1 MFQLNDVAGL
11 KIRRDHLGEDPLVL
25 RVIAV
30 GDEGLAIVECAH
42 HREVVGR
49 RSESDIGSAQVV
61 VDAVETGGK
70 TAQSI
75 SDFTIGEV
83 VIEPLKGH
91 YVGEGHGLYCREAR
105 RRRRGCDDGTMNATL
120 VAKGVVGG
128 FAHRTLFEGVDLTV
142 APGDVIGVVGANGAG
157 KSTLLRILAG
167 DVEPLEGTVSA
178 APADAFVGWLPQEHQ
193 RVPGETVA
201 GYIARRTGC
210 TAATH
215 AMEAAATALAD
226 PAQGPADAD
235 PADAYAVALEHW
247 LATGA
252 ADLDDRIPAVLADLG
267 LHSGAVS
274 PTSSLTTA
282 LSGGQAA
289 RVGLAAL
296 MLSRFDIVLL
306 DEPTNDLDLDGLQRL
321 EDFVRDLRGG
331 VVLVSHDREFLAR
344 SVTRVL
350 ELDLAQ
356 NITTVFGGGYDS
368 FLEEREVARRHRR
381 EQYDEFA
388 DKKSDLV
395 ARARTQ
401 REWSSQ
407 GVRNAVRKSPDND
420 KIRRRAAMES
430 SEKQA
435 QKVRQMESRI
445 ARLHEVDEP
454 RREWT
459 LEFTIGSA
467 PRSSSVVATLANA
480 VVRQGDFVLGPVSI
494 QVDAGERI
502 GITGPNGAG
511 KSTLLRLLLGRQQP
525 DEGRASLG
533 ANVAIGEI
541 DQARAEFSGP
551 GRLVDRFEQR
561 VPSWSTADVRTLL
574 AKFGLRADH
583 VERAV
588 EELSPGERT
597 RAGLALL
604 QASGTNVLVLDEPTN
619 HLDLAAIEQLEQAL
633 ETYDGALL
641 LVTHDRRM
649 LQNVRLDRYWAVD
662 HGRVEER

>member
-1 MFQLNDVAGL
+1 M
-11 KIRRDHLGEDPLVL
+11 
-25 RVIAV
+25 
-30 GDEGLAIVECAH
+30 
-42 HREVVGR
+42 
-49 RSESDIGSAQVV
+49 
-61 VDAVETGGK
+61 T
-70 TAQSI
+70 
-75 SDFTIGEV
+75 
-83 VIEPLKGH
+83 
-91 YVGEGHGLYCREAR
+91 
-105 RRRRGCDDGTMNATL
+105 ATL
-120 VAKGVVGG
+120 VARNVAGG
-128 FAHRTLFEGVDLTV
+128 FAHRTLFEGLDLTV
-142 APGDVIGVVGANGAG
+142 APGDVVGVVGANGAG

-167 DVEPLEGTVSA
+167 EIEPLDGKVSL
-178 APADAFVGWLPQEHQ
+178 APADAFVGWLPQEHE
-193 RVPGETVA
+193 RVPGESVA

-210 TAATH
+210 TAATLN
-215 AMEAAATALAD
+215 MDAAAAALAD
-226 PAQGPADAD
+226 PGEAPAGID
-235 PADAYAVALEHW
+235 PADRYSLALDHW

-252 ADLDDRIPAVLADLG
+252 ADLDERLPAILADLG
-267 LHSGAVS
+267 LGSDEVQPAS
-274 PTSSLTTA
+274 TPMTA

-306 DEPTNDLDLDGLQRL
+306 DEPTNDLDLDGLDRL

-356 NITTVFGGGYDS
+356 NTTTVFGGGYDS
-368 FLEEREVARRHRR
+368 YLEEREVTRRHRR
-381 EQYDEFA
+381 EHYDEFA
-388 DKKSDLV
+388 DKKADLE

-407 GVRNAVRKSPDND
+407 GVRNAMRKAPDND
-420 KIRRRAAMES
+420 KIRRRAATES

-445 ARLHEVDEP
+445 ARLEEVVEP
-454 RREWT
+454 RKEWM
-459 LEFTIGSA
+459 LEFTIGAA

-480 VVRQGDFVLGPVSI
+480 VVRQGEFVLGPVSV

-561 VPSWSTADVRTLL
+561 VPAWPTADVRTLL

-588 EELSPGERT
+588 DDLSPGERT

-604 QASGTNVLVLDEPTN
+604 QACGTNVLVLDEPTN
-619 HLDLAAIEQLEQAL
+619 HLDLAAIEQLEEAL
-633 ETYDGALL
+633 ETYTGALL

-649 LQNVRLDRYWAVD
+649 LQNVRLDRSWLVD
-662 HGRVEER
+662 NGQVSEL

>member
-1 MFQLNDVAGL
+1 M
-11 KIRRDHLGEDPLVL
+11 
-25 RVIAV
+25 
-30 GDEGLAIVECAH
+30 
-42 HREVVGR
+42 
-49 RSESDIGSAQVV
+49 
-61 VDAVETGGK
+61 T
-70 TAQSI
+70 
-75 SDFTIGEV
+75 
-83 VIEPLKGH
+83 
-91 YVGEGHGLYCREAR
+91 
-105 RRRRGCDDGTMNATL
+105 ATL
-120 VAKGVVGG
+120 VAKNVAGG
-128 FAHRTLFEGVDLTV
+128 FAHRTLFEGLDLTV

-167 DVEPLEGTVSA
+167 DIEPLDGTVSTT
-178 APADAFVGWLPQEHQ
+178 PADGFVGWLPQEHQ
-193 RVPGETVA
+193 RVAGETVA
-201 GYIARRTGC
+201 AYIARRTGC
-210 TAATH
+210 TAATE
-215 AMEAAATALAD
+215 AMESAAADLAD
-226 PAQGPADAD
+226 PSQSPVGVD
-235 PADAYAVALEHW
+235 PADVYSAALDHW

-252 ADLDDRIPAVLADLG
+252 ADLEERLPAVLAELG
-267 LHSGAVS
+267 LDADSVRPES
-274 PTSSLTTA
+274 TPMTA

-306 DEPTNDLDLDGLQRL
+306 DEPTNDLDLDGLARL
-321 EDFVRDLRGG
+321 EAFVRDLRGG

-344 SVTRVL
+344 SVTRIL

-356 NITTVFGGGYDS
+356 NTTTVFGGGYDS
-368 FLEEREVARRHRR
+368 YLEEREVTRRHRR

-388 DKKSDLV
+388 DKKADLV

-407 GVRNAVRKSPDND
+407 GVRNAMRKSPDND
-420 KIRRRAAMES
+420 KIRRRAASES

-445 ARLHEVDEP
+445 ARLEEVAEP
-454 RREWT
+454 RKEWT
-459 LEFTIGSA
+459 LEFTIGAA

-480 VVRQGDFVLGPVSI
+480 VVRQGDFVLGPVSV

-511 KSTLLRLLLGRQQP
+511 KSTLLRLLLGRQEP

-541 DQARAEFSGP
+541 DQARAEFTGP
-551 GRLVDRFEQR
+551 GRLIDRFEAR
-561 VPSWSTADVRTLL
+561 VPTWPTADVRTLL

-588 EELSPGERT
+588 DQLSPGERT

-604 QASGTNVLVLDEPTN
+604 QACGTNVLVLDEPTN

-649 LQNVRLDRYWAVD
+649 LQNVRLDHSWVVD
-662 HGRVEER
+662 NGRVAQL

>member
-1 MFQLNDVAGL
+1 M
-11 KIRRDHLGEDPLVL
+11 
-25 RVIAV
+25 
-30 GDEGLAIVECAH
+30 
-42 HREVVGR
+42 
-49 RSESDIGSAQVV
+49 
-61 VDAVETGGK
+61 T
-70 TAQSI
+70 
-75 SDFTIGEV
+75 
-83 VIEPLKGH
+83 
-91 YVGEGHGLYCREAR
+91 
-105 RRRRGCDDGTMNATL
+105 ATL
-120 VAKGVVGG
+120 VAKNLAGG
-128 FAHRTLFEGVDLTV
+128 FAHRTLFEGLDLTV
-142 APGDVIGVVGANGAG
+142 GPGDVVGVVGVNGAG

-167 DVEPLEGTVSA
+167 DVEPLDGTVNL

-193 RVPGETVA
+193 RVTGETVA

-210 TAATH
+210 AAATQ
-215 AMEAAATALAD
+215 AMEAAAAVLAD
-226 PAQGPADAD
+226 PGTAATGDDA
-235 PADAYAVALEHW
+235 ADAYSAALDHW
-247 LATGA
+247 LASGA
-252 ADLDDRIPAVLADLG
+252 ADLDERLPAVLADLG
-267 LHSGAVS
+267 LDSAAIRPES
-274 PTSSLTTA
+274 TPMTA

-296 MLSRFDIVLL
+296 VLSRFDIVLL
-306 DEPTNDLDLDGLQRL
+306 DEPTNDLDLDGLARL
-321 EDFVRDLRGG
+321 EEFVRDLRGG

-356 NITTVFGGGYDS
+356 NTTTVFGGGYDS
-368 FLEEREVARRHRR
+368 YLEEREVARRHRR
-381 EQYDEFA
+381 DEYDEFA
-388 DKKSDLV
+388 DKKADLV

-407 GVRNAVRKSPDND
+407 GVRNAMRKAPDND
-420 KIRRRAAMES
+420 KIRRRAATES

-445 ARLHEVDEP
+445 ARLADVAEP
-454 RREWT
+454 RKEWT

-467 PRSSSVVATLANA
+467 PRSSSVVATLDNA
-480 VVRQGDFVLGPVSI
+480 VVRQGDFVLGPVSV

-511 KSTLLRLLLGRQQP
+511 KSTLLKLLLGRLQP

-533 ANVAIGEI
+533 ASVAIGEI
-541 DQARAEFSGP
+541 DQARADFSGP
-551 GRLVDRFEQR
+551 GRLVDRFEQW

-604 QASGTNVLVLDEPTN
+604 QARGTNVLVLDEPTN

-633 ETYDGALL
+633 ESYDGALL

-649 LQNVRLDRYWAVD
+649 LANVRLDRSWVVD
-662 HGRVEER
+662 NGRVAQL

>member
-1 MFQLNDVAGL
+1 M
-11 KIRRDHLGEDPLVL
+11 
-25 RVIAV
+25 
-30 GDEGLAIVECAH
+30 
-42 HREVVGR
+42 
-49 RSESDIGSAQVV
+49 
-61 VDAVETGGK
+61 
-70 TAQSI
+70 
-75 SDFTIGEV
+75 
-83 VIEPLKGH
+83 
-91 YVGEGHGLYCREAR
+91 
-105 RRRRGCDDGTMNATL
+105 
-120 VAKGVVGG
+120 
-128 FAHRTLFEGVDLTV
+128 
-142 APGDVIGVVGANGAG
+142 
-157 KSTLLRILAG
+157 
-167 DVEPLEGTVSA
+167 
-178 APADAFVGWLPQEHQ
+178 
-193 RVPGETVA
+193 PGETVA

-210 TAATH
+210 TAATLT
-215 AMEAAATALAD
+215 MDAAAAALAY
-226 PAQGPADAD
+226 PGEVSAGMD
-235 PADAYAVALEHW
+235 PADRYSLALDHW

-252 ADLDDRIPAVLADLG
+252 ADLDERLPAVLADLG
-267 LHSGAVS
+267 LGSDAVQPES
-274 PTSSLTTA
+274 TPMTA

-306 DEPTNDLDLDGLQRL
+306 DEPTNDLDLDGLDRL

-356 NITTVFGGGYDS
+356 NTTTVFGGGYDS
-368 FLEEREVARRHRR
+368 YLEEREVARRHRR
-381 EQYDEFA
+381 EHYDEFA
-388 DKKSDLV
+388 DKKADLE

-407 GVRNAVRKSPDND
+407 GVRNAMRKSPDND
-420 KIRRRAAMES
+420 KIRRRAATES

-445 ARLHEVDEP
+445 ARLEEVVEP
-454 RREWT
+454 RKEWT
-459 LEFTIGSA
+459 LEFTIGAA
-467 PRSSSVVATLANA
+467 PQSSSVVATLANA
-480 VVRQGDFVLGPVSI
+480 FVRQGEFVLGPVSV

-561 VPSWSTADVRTLL
+561 VPTWPTADVRTLL

-588 EELSPGERT
+588 DDLSPGERT

-604 QASGTNVLVLDEPTN
+604 QACGTNVLVLDEPTN
-619 HLDLAAIEQLEQAL
+619 HLDLAAIEQLEEAL
-633 ETYDGALL
+633 ETYTGALL

-649 LQNVRLDRYWAVD
+649 LQNVRLDRSWLVD
-662 HGRVEER
+662 NGQVSEL

>member
-1 MFQLNDVAGL
+1 MYSQSNWTWCND
-11 KIRRDHLGEDPLVL
+11 
-25 RVIAV
+25 RVM
-30 GDEGLAIVECAH
+30 
-42 HREVVGR
+42 
-49 RSESDIGSAQVV
+49 
-61 VDAVETGGK
+61 T
-70 TAQSI
+70 
-75 SDFTIGEV
+75 
-83 VIEPLKGH
+83 
-91 YVGEGHGLYCREAR
+91 
-105 RRRRGCDDGTMNATL
+105 ATL
-120 VAKGVVGG
+120 VAKNVAGG
-128 FAHRTLFEGVDLTV
+128 FAHRTLFENLDVTV

-167 DVEPLEGTVSA
+167 DLEPLEGTVSV
-178 APADAFVGWLPQEHQ
+178 APADAFVGWLPQEHE

-201 GYIARRTGC
+201 AYIARRTGC
-210 TAATH
+210 AAATES
-215 AMEAAATALAD
+215 MEAAAAALAD
-226 PAQGPADAD
+226 PDQGPADVD
-235 PADAYAVALEHW
+235 PAAAYSAALDHW

-252 ADLDDRIPAVLADLG
+252 ADLDERLPAVLADLG
-267 LHSGAVS
+267 LDTDAVR
-274 PTSSLTTA
+274 PETTPMTA

-306 DEPTNDLDLDGLQRL
+306 DEPTNDLDLDGLARL
-321 EDFVRDLRGG
+321 EQFVRELRGG

-356 NITTVFGGGYDS
+356 NMTTVFGGGYES
-368 FLEEREVARRHRR
+368 YLEEREVGRRHRR

-388 DKKSDLV
+388 DKKADLV

-407 GVRNAVRKSPDND
+407 GVRNAMRKAPDND
-420 KIRRRAAMES
+420 KNRRRAATES

-445 ARLHEVDEP
+445 ARLEEVVEP
-454 RREWT
+454 RKEWT
-459 LEFTIGSA
+459 LEFTIGAA
-467 PRSSSVVATLANA
+467 PRSSSVVATLDKA
-480 VVRQGDFVLGPVSI
+480 VVRQGEFVLGPVSL

-511 KSTLLRLLLGRQQP
+511 KSTLLRLLLGRRQP

-533 ANVAIGEI
+533 ANVEIGEI
-541 DQARAEFSGP
+541 DQARADFTGSE
-551 GRLVDRFEQR
+551 RLVDRFEQR
-561 VPSWSTADVRTLL
+561 VPSWPTADVRTLL

-583 VERAV
+583 VERTV
-588 EELSPGERT
+588 DELSPGERT

-604 QASGTNVLVLDEPTN
+604 QACGTNVLVLDEPTN

-633 ETYDGALL
+633 DSYDGALL

-649 LQNVRLDRYWAVD
+649 LQNVRLDRSWLVD
-662 HGRVEER
+662 NGRVSEL